1 VRRRNDG
8 VTAEFAAANEAIA
21 CSAFSRHTPLMSWFR
36 ERWSVIVDGVGA
48 RRFTIGAIFTAVVTF
63 VVYLANALNEPAM
76 VSRFVPWLIA
86 VVVLA
91 ILVAWWMVEFAVK
104 LRRQLRGAVDLEQ
117 ALDTLSR
124 YFDEGNNQIFNA
136 SVKNAMEYGTWKVL
150 WKQWYEK
157 VESHLESTL
166 GLRERNLFKNIVLY
180 SPVSIPQSFDAS
192 HNQDLN
198 VLYRQLETIRDV
210 VIRHSERADQ
220 WRIRGLEL
228 RSS

>member
-1 VRRRNDG
+1 MG
-8 VTAEFAAANEAIA
+8 
-21 CSAFSRHTPLMSWFR
+21 WFR

-48 RRFTIGAIFTAVVTF
+48 RRFTIGAIFTAVVTL

-91 ILVAWWMVEFAVK
+91 ILVAWWMVEYAVK

-136 SVKNAMEYGTWKVL
+136 SVKTATEYGTWKVL

-157 VESHLESTL
+157 VENHLESTL
-166 GLRERNLFKNIVLY
+166 GLRERNLFRNIVLY
-180 SPVSIPQSFDAS
+180 MPVQIPQSFDSS
-192 HNQDLN
+192 HNADLN
-198 VLYRQLETIRDV
+198 VLYQQLETIRGV
-210 VIRHSERADQ
+210 VIRHSERADE
-220 WRIRGLEL
+220 WRIHGLEL